1 VFQERTL
8 FSPPS
13 ATDVIQRCR
22 ALPAAS
28 QLFVPHVPAGS
39 RPVTP
44 AVSIRA
50 HEPADTGPRITPTPR
65 SARHVPAERVRC
77 RQRRPEGT
85 HAAPAGITLGT
96 PRCSHCRLG
105 RNSQKFRALHKGW
118 WCCQRRADTAGLM
131 DFFKIFGQ
139 KGKLVI
145 ISAGS
150 YCVANGPEREGKG
163 FPKNG
168 EKKKK
173 KKSQEHF
180 HIKKTQYV
188 GMKYSI
194 LIFTH
199 KTSA

>member
-1 VFQERTL
+1 
-8 FSPPS
+8 
-13 ATDVIQRCR
+13 
-22 ALPAAS
+22 
-28 QLFVPHVPAGS
+28 
-39 RPVTP
+39 
-44 AVSIRA
+44 
-50 HEPADTGPRITPTPR
+50 
-65 SARHVPAERVRC
+65 
-77 RQRRPEGT
+77 
-85 HAAPAGITLGT
+85 
-96 PRCSHCRLG
+96 
-105 RNSQKFRALHKGW
+105 
-118 WCCQRRADTAGLM
+118 M

-173 KKSQEHF
+173 KKAKNIF
-180 HIKKTQYV
+180 ILKKPQYV